1 MNERRNW
8 AEARKWST
16 EAHTKAVSES
26 QQLEALMR
34 SILRLFADGC
44 LVYRNREKQM
54 PGVSTKSDR
63 LKRIRSGLVSLPL
76 EPGVDGSPAV
86 A

>member
-8 AEARKWST
+8 GEARTWSS
-16 EAHTKAVSES
+16 EAHAKAVAES

-34 SILRLFADGC
+34 SILKLFADGC
-44 LVYRNREKQM
+44 LVYRSRDKQM

-63 LKRIRSGLVSLPL
+63 LKRIRSGLVTLPL
-76 EPGVDGSPAV
+76 EPGIDGPAAV